1 MEFEFYAKKMTGEEK
16 RGVMNAN
23 DKFDLS
29 RMLKQDGYT
38 LISCKKKPEKGKFNF
53 SIPFLNG
60 VSVTER
66 IVFSRNFSVMIS
78 AGLSVSKCLDIL
90 SRQTRNKKF
99 KKILSFILE
108 DVQKGNSL
116 SDSMKKY
123 PRIFP
128 NIFTAMVRV
137 GEESGRLSESLKI
150 MADQMDRDHSLV
162 KKVRGAMIYPV
173 IVLTV
178 MFIIGAVMMI
188 YVVPTLTSM
197 FKELGAELPTSTKI
211 VILISNFIIEKKL
224 MAIILFI
231 AIIIFFTW
239 FLRTQKGKRIVDFI
253 SLKIPIISL
262 LVKKINSA
270 RTSRTMAS
278 LISSGVNVLEAL
290 DITKDVLQNSYYKE
304 IIDEAKGN
312 IQKGDPI
319 SEAFKKATN
328 LYAILFGEMMS
339 VGEETGK
346 LPDMLYN
353 IANFYEDE
361 VYETTKN
368 LATIIEPFLMV
379 LIGIAVGFFAISM
392 ITPMYTMMGNIN

>member
-1 MEFEFYAKKMTGEEK
+1 MEFEYFAKKITGEEK

-38 LISCKKKPEKGKFNF
+38 LISCNRKLEDKKFNF
-53 SIPFLNG
+53 SIPFLRK
-60 VSVTER
+60 VSIVER
-66 IVFSRNFSVMIS
+66 IVFSRNFSIMIS
-78 AGLSVSKCLDIL
+78 AGLPISKCLDIL

-99 KKILSFILE
+99 SKILNSILE
-108 DVQKGNSL
+108 DVQKGNTL

-123 PRIFP
+123 PKIFP

-137 GEESGRLSESLKI
+137 GEESGRLSDSLKI
-150 MADQMDRDHSLV
+150 MANQMDRDHSLV

-173 IVLTV
+173 IILTA
-178 MFIIGAVMMI
+178 MFIIGVVMMI
-188 YVVPTLTSM
+188 YVVPTLISV
-197 FKELGAELPTSTKI
+197 FKELEAELPTSTKI
-211 VILISNFIIEKKL
+211 IVFISDFLTESKFTALMILIGVSAFFIW
-224 MAIILFI
+224 FI
-231 AIIIFFTW
+231 
-239 FLRTQKGKRIVDFI
+239 RTKKGKRIMEII
-253 SLKIPIISL
+253 SLKTPIVSQ

-278 LISSGVNVLEAL
+278 LISSGVNILEAL

-304 IIDEAKGN
+304 IIDKAKAN

-328 LYAILFGEMMS
+328 LYAVLFGEMMA

-353 IANFYEDE
+353 IADFYDE
-361 VYETTKN
+361 EVSETTKN
-368 LATIIEPFLMV
+368 LATVIEPFLMII
-379 LIGIAVGFFAISM
+379 IGVVVGFFAISM
-392 ITPMYTMMGNIN
+392 VTPMYTVMNNIQ